1 MFVFT
6 ILVIVITMNVAE
18 QFQEEIS
25 QIFDSFLALM
35 CDSRPR
41 VVVESQRNF
50 GYCIVTVTLFKC
62 RSCLTPFISS
72 TFRIQRKSD
81 LKYLC
86 KLLDSIADTWA
97 TCLSSDEE

>member
-1 MFVFT
+1 
-6 ILVIVITMNVAE
+6 MNVAE

-35 CDSRPR
+35 CDSRLR